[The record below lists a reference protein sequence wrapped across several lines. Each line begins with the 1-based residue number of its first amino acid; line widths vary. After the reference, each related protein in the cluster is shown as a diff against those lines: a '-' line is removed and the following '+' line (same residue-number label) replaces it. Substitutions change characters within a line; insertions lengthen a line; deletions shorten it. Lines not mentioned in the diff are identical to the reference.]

1 LPDAAAPAPAPPAR
15 PDWTGPAAQL
25 GAAFIA
31 LPAAAPGAAQTLVI
45 RLDPLELG
53 RVQIR
58 VERSQDGP
66 ARVALSVER
75 TDTLMLLL
83 QDRPRLDQALD
94 QAGVPAAGRIVEFSL
109 ASPQAGDTAPRPGGP
124 DPNQAGSPFD
134 APSGQSGNE
143 PGSPWNN
150 PGSNPGSNHGGNHG
164 SNPGGSQSG
173 GRSPERGGWD
183 QAPRRQ
189 QQAAAAWARAGI
201 DITA

>member
-1 LPDAAAPAPAPPAR
+1 MPAAPAR

-31 LPAAAPGAAQTLVI
+31 LPPAAAGAAQTLVI

-66 ARVALSVER
+66 ARVVLSVER

-109 ASPQAGDTAPRPGGP
+109 ASPQASDTAPRPGGP
-124 DPNQAGSPFD
+124 DPNQASGPYNGQ
-134 APSGQSGNE
+134 SGQSGSE

-150 PGSNPGSNHGGNHG
+150 PGSNSGSNSGGNPG
-164 SNPGGSQSG
+164 SNPGSGQSG
-173 GRSPERGGWD
+173 GRSPDRGGWD

-189 QQAAAAWARAGI
+189 ELTAAAWVRAGI